1 MAAGTK
7 RQLHVHFE
15 LLITILKELLITYIP
30 YIPGLPHFKRWK
42 ACTSLFLFCA
52 LIGILFIQG
61 IPETAE
67 VAVPVAR
74 GGVSSAAAPP
84 AAPTAPSSGAP
95 NSAPLNLFPQ
105 VFHSFPFIILFCPF
119 APFVVI

>member
-1 MAAGTK
+1 M
-7 RQLHVHFE
+7 
-15 LLITILKELLITYIP
+15 
-30 YIPGLPHFKRWK
+30 
-42 ACTSLFLFCA
+42 
-52 LIGILFIQG
+52 GIVFIQG

-74 GGVSSAAAPP
+74 GGVNSAPATT

-105 VFHSFPFIILFCPF
+105 VFQSIPLIIVFCPSS
-119 APFVVI
+119 PYVII

>member
-1 MAAGTK
+1 MD
-7 RQLHVHFE
+7 FF
-15 LLITILKELLITYIP
+15 
-30 YIPGLPHFKRWK
+30 FK
-42 ACTSLFLFCA
+42 
-52 LIGILFIQG
+52 QG

-74 GGVSSAAAPP
+74 GGVNPAAGTT

-105 VFHSFPFIILFCPF
+105 VFHSIPLIILFCLSSPS
-119 APFVVI
+119 VII